1 MDEARQGWEPLNRDK
16 VTLVGAG
23 GRMGQEIA
31 DVLLGNPLLTLGAA
45 IESEESPLLGLPV
58 PSFPDL
64 SYDADLGRGISR
76 CEVGID
82 FSSPANLKS
91 TVEGFVQA
99 KKPLVIGT
107 TGLTVADRDFVREMG
122 AHIPILWS
130 PNMSLGVNL
139 LAILSGQAARAL
151 EGFDAEIL
159 EIHHRHKKD
168 APSGTALFLGEAVAS
183 ARKGSLSDLGVF
195 VRHGLTG
202 ERDEG
207 SIGVMALRG
216 GDVPGDHTV
225 FFLGPGERLELT
237 HRAES
242 REVFARG
249 AVRAAAF
256 LLGRPTGFY
265 TMADVLLSGEG
276 QGP

>member
-1 MDEARQGWEPLNRDK
+1 MKAGRTK
-16 VTLVGAG
+16 VVLVGAG
-23 GRMGQEIA
+23 GRMGREISN
-31 DVLLGNPLLTLGAA
+31 VLLDDPRLCLGAA
-45 IESEESPLLGLPV
+45 IESSRSPLSGRPV
-58 PSFPDL
+58 PGETEIVFESDL
-64 SYDADLGRGISR
+64 APGLAR
-76 CEVGID
+76 CGVGID
-82 FSSPANLKS
+82 FSQPEGLRQ
-91 TVEGFVQA
+91 TVEAFAGARV
-99 KKPLVIGT
+99 PLVIGT
-107 TGLTVADRDFVREMG
+107 TGLTPEDRDFVREMG

-139 LAILSGQAARAL
+139 LALLAGQAARSL
-151 EGFDAEIL
+151 EGFDCEIL

-168 APSGTALFLGEAVAS
+168 APSGTALFLGEAVAQ
-183 ARKGSLSDLGVF
+183 ARDQALSQTGVF

-202 ERDEG
+202 EREPNA
-207 SIGVMALRG
+207 IGVMALRG

-256 LLGRPTGFY
+256 LLGRPPGFY
-265 TMADVLLSGEG
+265 TMADVLLSGESAG
-276 QGP
+276 A

>member
-1 MDEARQGWEPLNRDK
+1 MMGERRK
-16 VTLVGAG
+16 VALLGAG

-31 DVLLGNPLLTLGAA
+31 ALLHSDPLLSLGAA
-45 IESEESPLLGLPV
+45 IESVDSRLIGLPV
-58 PSFPDL
+58 SSAPEL
-64 SYDADLGRGISR
+64 LYDSDLGRGILH
-76 CEVGID
+76 CDVGID
-82 FSSPANLKS
+82 FSSPDSLRRS
-91 TVEGFVQA
+91 VEGFVQA
-99 KKPLVIGT
+99 GKPLVIGT
-107 TGLTVADRDFVREMG
+107 TGLTLADRDFVREMG

-139 LAILSGQAARAL
+139 LAILAGQAARAL
-151 EGFDAEIL
+151 EEFDAEIL
-159 EIHHRHKKD
+159 EIHHRNKKD

-183 ARKGSLSDLGVF
+183 ARNGTLSQSGVF

-202 ERDEG
+202 EREEG

-225 FFLGPGERLELT
+225 FFLGAGERLELT

-249 AVRAAAF
+249 AIRAAAF

-265 TMADVLLSGEG
+265 TMADVLLSGEDKG
-276 QGP
+276 R

>member
-1 MDEARQGWEPLNRDK
+1 MTATRQK
-16 VTLVGAG
+16 VALVGAA
-23 GRMGQEIA
+23 GRMGQEISG
-31 DVLLGNPLLTLGAA
+31 LLHDDGTLCLGAA
-45 IESEESPLLGLPV
+45 IESDESRFVGLPV
-58 PSFPDL
+58 PSAPDVIYDPDL
-64 SYDADLGRGISR
+64 AGGVDHCD
-76 CEVGID
+76 VGID
-82 FSSPANLKS
+82 FSSPVNLRT
-91 TVEGFVQA
+91 TVEVFVA
-99 KKPLVIGT
+99 AGKPLVIGT
-107 TGLTVADRDFVREMG
+107 TGLTLDDRDYVRDMG

-139 LAILSGQAARAL
+139 LAILAGQAARAL
-151 EGFDAEIL
+151 DGFDAEIL

-168 APSGTALFLGEAVAS
+168 APSGTALFLGEAVAT
-183 ARKGSLSDLGVF
+183 ARHGALSQNGVF

-202 ERDEG
+202 EREEG

-249 AVRAAAF
+249 AIRAATF
-256 LLGRPTGFY
+256 LLGRPKGFY
-265 TMADVLLSGEG
+265 TMADVLLSGEDRG
-276 QGP
+276 L

>member
-1 MDEARQGWEPLNRDK
+1 MTGGRRK
-16 VTLVGAG
+16 VALVGAG

-31 DVLLGNPLLTLGAA
+31 EILHSDPVLSLGAA
-45 IESEESPLLGLPV
+45 IESEESRLIGLPV
-58 PSFPDL
+58 TSAPDL
-64 SYDADLGRGISR
+64 VYDADLARGAMH
-76 CEVGID
+76 CDVGID
-82 FSSPANLKS
+82 FSSPEGLRRS
-91 TVEGFVQA
+91 VEGFVAA

-107 TGLTVADRDFVREMG
+107 TGLTQEDRDFVREMG
-122 AHIPILWS
+122 SHIPILWS

-139 LAILSGQAARAL
+139 LAILAGQAARAL
-151 EGFDAEIL
+151 GEFDAEIL

-183 ARKGSLSDLGVF
+183 ARNGALSQSGVF

-202 ERDEG
+202 EREPG

-225 FFLGPGERLELT
+225 FFLGSGERLELT

-265 TMADVLLSGEG
+265 TMADVLLSGEAEDR
-276 QGP
+276 